1 MHVHFDIQVIKTEV
15 HYWKVENP
23 QHYSAE
29 NFPVFY
35 HAIYAAPEDYDLAI
49 YGTSAYEYPDLL
61 KASSFKHNKFATSL
75 L

>member
-1 MHVHFDIQVIKTEV
+1 MYVFYIQVVRTEV

-23 QHYSAE
+23 QHYSAK

-35 HAIYAAPEDYDLAI
+35 HAIYAAPEDYHLAI

-61 KASSFKHNKFATSL
+61 KVSIVKLN
-75 L
+75 